1 MMEWLKDHVK
11 EVVFGLMSTAGL
23 AVVGFVSRF
32 ARLYCDLLQL
42 NPIACYDDYMIKY
55 AWYFILPAIISILI
69 TWIIGSVY
77 AWIIAGIVAGIL
89 FLSLTTAARFLTT
102 SEYSVL
108 FVQWALVVPL
118 QFLSGVF
125 AGSLLGGL
133 AHVIWTRM
141 QASII
146 AAAER
151 LLGKVGKA

>member
-1 MMEWLKDHVK
+1 MEWLKDHVK

-77 AWIIAGIVAGIL
+77 A
-89 FLSLTTAARFLTT
+89 
-102 SEYSVL
+102 
-108 FVQWALVVPL
+108 
-118 QFLSGVF
+118 
-125 AGSLLGGL
+125 
-133 AHVIWTRM
+133 
-141 QASII
+141 
-146 AAAER
+146 
-151 LLGKVGKA
+151 